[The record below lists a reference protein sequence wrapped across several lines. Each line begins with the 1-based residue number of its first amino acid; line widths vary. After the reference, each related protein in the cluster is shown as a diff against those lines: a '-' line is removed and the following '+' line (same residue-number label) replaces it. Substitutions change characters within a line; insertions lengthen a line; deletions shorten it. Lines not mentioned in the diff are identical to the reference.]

1 MARKPKV
8 TSKRGTEKSPR
19 FSSSVKAD
27 KLAEMILEAQTKN
40 ERRKTLERRRTN
52 KGLPKVEEPK
62 KSKRIKSNF
71 NPVDMISNELPERER
86 DIVKALVEGQDD
98 DQEENIKSLFETA
111 FGTLHE
117 SAADPNADFRSDEA
131 TKNMQRAAYALI
143 LSMIPVAEV
152 NYRISRKQT
161 DAYALNA
168 FIDQARELAAELR
181 MMSDADNQ
189 SSFISKRII
198 TPLMLSAGQILLT
211 EMAGLKQIVDTEV
224 KDHHASKIVKRA
236 MDDASLSFGK
246 FLAEMQMAFGTQIG
260 AYLQGDTSA
269 FEVPSIMKKQ
279 PQRKKKRRD

>member
-19 FSSSVKAD
+19 FSSSEKAD
-27 KLAEMILEAQTKN
+27 KLAQMILDAQSK
-40 ERRKTLERRRTN
+40 RDRLKTLESRRTN
-52 KGLPKVEEPK
+52 KGLPKVEEEEPK
-62 KSKRIKSNF
+62 KGKKIKSKF
-71 NPVDMISNELPERER
+71 DPIDMIDGDLPKKER

-98 DQEENIKSLFETA
+98 DAEEDIKSLFENA
-111 FGTLHE
+111 FGTLQE
-117 SAADPNADFRSDEA
+117 TASDPNADFRTDEA
-131 TKNMQRAAYALI
+131 AKNMQRAAYALV

-152 NYRISRKQT
+152 NYRVSRKQT

-168 FIDQARELAAELR
+168 FIDQARELASELR

-246 FLAEMQMAFGTQIG
+246 FLAEMQMAFATQIG
-260 AYLQGDTSA
+260 AYLQGDVTA
-269 FEVPSIMKKQ
+269 FNVPSIMK
-279 PQRKKKRRD
+279 PQRKKKRRE